1 MTGWLLLSL
10 GIGLLGLGTWGQ
22 ILNRRA
28 RVREAGQVRDRLA
41 RACVPEDYDNFRP
54 AA

>member
-10 GIGLLGLGTWGQ
+10 GIGLFGLGTWGE

-41 RACVPEDYDNFRP
+41 RACVPDDYHDLKP